1 MIDDRMEVLSILPKE
16 IIKLWFCDDPVKI
29 EEWAGR
35 EDFKMVTIV
44 KNWEAVI
51 EYFSKITP

>member
-1 MIDDRMEVLSILPKE
+1 MEVLSILPKE

-29 EEWAGR
+29 EEWTGR
-35 EDFKMVTIV
+35 EEFKTVTIV
-44 KNWEAVI
+44 KNWEAVR